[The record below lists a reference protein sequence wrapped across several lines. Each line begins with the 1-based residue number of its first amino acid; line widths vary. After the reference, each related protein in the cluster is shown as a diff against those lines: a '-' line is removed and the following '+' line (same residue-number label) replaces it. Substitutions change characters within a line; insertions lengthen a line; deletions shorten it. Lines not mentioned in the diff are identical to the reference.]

1 MNFKPFNRHIVVDLI
16 EEQKEGKN
24 SLIVLPTDYEKPQS
38 PYAKAIVIEV
48 ADDSKFHGKLSVND
62 VLLLE
67 RRMLNKIDV
76 NEFSFYLVLENYVY
90 GRINKWN

>member
-90 GRINKWN
+90 GRINK